1 MGFEFAGDITS
12 ETEVDRLLADL
23 DDDDGSS
30 AVAPA
35 AGAGPAL
42 LENMVRLW
50 INERAAPELLPFQHN
65 TVAALR
71 DILEKQQDELD
82 SREFSTPDDAFIKY
96 VSQLE
101 LERIRFVLR
110 SYMRIRLRKIER
122 FSQYLVTD
130 PEQRF
135 KLSDAEL
142 DFAEGFQHLVGTY
155 HRQSFLDMLPADMQ
169 ALDDPEMI
177 GRPPMKNAVF
187 CRVNQDVGELQIS
200 PRRVRLVAAA
210 VLILATPRLTGVC
223 SAYSE
228 TIVMKKDQMYLL
240 RYSSVRGLVE
250 DGTVDLL

>member
-1 MGFEFAGDITS
+1 MLGG

-177 GRPPMKNAVF
+177 
-187 CRVNQDVGELQIS
+187 NQDVGELQIS